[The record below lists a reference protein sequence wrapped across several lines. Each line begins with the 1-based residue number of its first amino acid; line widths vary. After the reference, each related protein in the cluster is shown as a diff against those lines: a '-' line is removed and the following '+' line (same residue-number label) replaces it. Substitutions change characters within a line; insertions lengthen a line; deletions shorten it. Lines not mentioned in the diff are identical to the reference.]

1 MPARIGLIGPS
12 VATIIVLGIAGC
24 SSTSAEVDTE
34 PSRSTDASAQTPP
47 TEDSLADQS
56 TPSGSAGTDQPAPP
70 PDGTSATV
78 SRDDLL
84 DALWEIADLEGERPD
99 VDLIREVGDED
110 WSAVQTECLTEAGFP
125 PFVDNGDVV
134 GWEGTAEQADA
145 FALADYTCQ
154 AQYPRK
160 MEYLQ
165 PYSVDQLDLIYD
177 WMNETTIPCLA
188 AQGYDVPPVPS
199 LESFRASYSPEGGF
213 WTPDSEVPGGVPYAV
228 QEICPHLPPQDVLYN
243 E

>member
-1 MPARIGLIGPS
+1 MPGRIRLIGPS
-12 VATIIVLGIAGC
+12 TATVIVLGIVGC
-24 SSTSAEVDTE
+24 SPNPGEGDAH
-34 PSRSTDASAQTPP
+34 PSRPSDTGGQTQQPRASQN
-47 TEDSLADQS
+47 DQS
-56 TPSGSAGTDQPAPP
+56 TPSGSASADQPAPS

-84 DALWEIADLEGERPD
+84 DALWEIADLEGERPE
-99 VDLIREVGDED
+99 VELIREVGDED

-125 PFVDNGDVV
+125 PFVDGAEAV
-134 GWEGTAEQADA
+134 GWEVPAEQADA

-165 PYSVDQLDLIYD
+165 PYSVYQLDLIYE

-188 AQGYDVPPVPS
+188 AEGYDVPRVPS

-213 WTPDSEVPGGVPYAV
+213 WTPDSEVPGGVPYSV
-228 QEICPHLPPQDVLYN
+228 QETCPHVPPQDVLYN

>member
-1 MPARIGLIGPS
+1 MPGKIGLIAPTT
-12 VATIIVLGIAGC
+12 ATIIVLGIVGC
-24 SSTSAEVDTE
+24 SPAPGEYDAN
-34 PSRSTDASAQTPP
+34 PSRSSDAAAETPP
-47 TEDSLADQS
+47 PEDSQNDQPAS
-56 TPSGSAGTDQPAPP
+56 SGSADSDQPEPQ

-84 DALWEIADLEGERPD
+84 DALWEIADLEGERPE
-99 VDLIREVGDED
+99 VELVREVGDED

-125 PFVDNGDVV
+125 PSVDSAEAV
-134 GWEGTAEQADA
+134 GWEIPAEQADA

-165 PYSVDQLDLIYD
+165 PYSIDQLDLIYE
-177 WMNETTIPCLA
+177 WMNETTVPCLA
-188 AQGYDVPPVPS
+188 AQGYDVARVPS

-228 QEICPHLPPQDVLYN
+228 QEMCPHVPPQEVLYN